1 MPLSDREQQVL
12 EQMERALYEEDPR
25 FATTLRGGAEGYA
38 RRRRYG
44 LAAAIVIVGLAV
56 VVAGVMLENVPLGVI
71 GFLVMVAGGA
81 YAAAPRR
88 PELGTVQ
95 PDGSVRRPSVH
106 PAARAAR
113 MRAGLGQAAGPRGGA
128 TRVQR
133 PGTFMQRLELRWEE
147 RRQRGE
153 L

>member
-25 FATTLRGGAEGYA
+25 FATTLRGGTQGYA

-44 LAAAIVIVGLAV
+44 LAAAITIVGLAV

-81 YAAAPRR
+81 YAATPQR
-88 PELGTVQ
+88 PALGTVQ
-95 PDGSVRRPSVH
+95 PDGSVRRPSAH

-113 MRAGLGQAAGPRGGA
+113 MRAGLGQAGGQHGGA